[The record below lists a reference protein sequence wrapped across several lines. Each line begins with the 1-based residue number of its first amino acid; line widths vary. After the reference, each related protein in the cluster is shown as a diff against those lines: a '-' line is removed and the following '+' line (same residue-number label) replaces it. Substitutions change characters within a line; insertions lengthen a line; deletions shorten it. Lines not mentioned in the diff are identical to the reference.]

1 MILEDKLHQLLE
13 LSIQLKA
20 MVSAMDITA
29 DNEQILSQAA
39 ELVQQRDKAV
49 RELFHAY
56 SAEQLTGFSTILNEF
71 VEHDE
76 ELQTISL
83 AIKTNMSKQIVKQKR
98 NTKAAKA
105 YLNK

>member
-1 MILEDKLHQLLE
+1 MLEEKLHQLLE
-13 LSIQLKA
+13 LSIKLKA
-20 MVSAMDITA
+20 MMSTVDITA
-29 DNEQILSQAA
+29 DNEDVLSQAV
-39 ELVQQRDKAV
+39 ELVQQRDKTV
-49 RELFHAY
+49 RELFNAY
-56 SAEQLTGFSTILNEF
+56 SAEQLTEFSTLLNEF